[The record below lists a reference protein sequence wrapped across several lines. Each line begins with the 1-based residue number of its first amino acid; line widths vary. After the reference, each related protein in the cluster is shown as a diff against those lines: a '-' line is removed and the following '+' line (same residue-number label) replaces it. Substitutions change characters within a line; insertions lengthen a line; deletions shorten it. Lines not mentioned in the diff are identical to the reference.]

1 MYLRNWIRSKQSAT
15 IKMKYKGIGRLVP
28 FSLIEDEMNFTG
40 GYNGKISGRYGETRD
55 DKNDS

>member
-1 MYLRNWIRSKQSAT
+1 MQRAT

-28 FSLIEDEMNFTG
+28 CSLIEDEMNFTG